1 MALPFEWR
9 KNPIFLGVELAK
21 ETIRQVAAGHRT
33 IGLFGGGASIGK
45 TYLTRQICRQHRIKE
60 VPEDRPD
67 NAEALV
73 SMTWR
78 HREHP
83 VHVLNECDHI
93 LRGERAMNVL
103 KLMHEEPRKCALYT
117 KESRRNEEYLEVG
130 SRQYRESIPPTSF
143 ELDNLCR
150 HILTSNLNYQSEE
163 VTCQLPKD
171 HWLAL
176 LRRGIDPVYVEI
188 GGNDGLDLFQ
198 YTVGLATEG
207 QMLRSHQVDYATAR
221 DAVAF
226 YVQNANRL
234 VDITPA
240 RLMMIA
246 TAIRDAGADK
256 SRRDQ
261 RLGLMLRQTD
271 QRPRLQLD
279 QHMVQALLWP
289 RRPPKR
295 KKRQPETPKA
305 SVVDAPKPEP
315 AIVRPVLLLPPPTP
329 PDPPPELSCAEAIR
343 AIYGLPSDE
352 QTCDAVAGL
361 LDRLPLAEYDD
372 DEMHCLAERLE
383 GCSMWQDENIQSLA
397 HVFVQYADGPLLF
410 CTGDEVLV
418 WEGSEKGLQ
427 IYRWY
432 AVRTMMAPHIEEE
445 ARRRDAQLRRRDTQA
460 LLATKLPPKRKL
472 KAVKER
478 INQIIELGAAKFSEN
493 VQRATDHIRQMI
505 ADDPRFADCM
515 TLERYINAVAESLD
529 LSSDPPSEGE

>member
-33 IGLFGGGASIGK
+33 IRLIGGGASIGK
-45 TYLTRQICRQHRIKE
+45 TYLARQICRQHRIKE

-93 LRGERAMNVL
+93 LRGERSMNVL
-103 KLMHEEPRKCALYT
+103 KLMHEEPRKCAFYT

-130 SRQYRESIPPTSF
+130 SRQYRASIAPTTF
-143 ELDNLCR
+143 GLGNLCR
-150 HILTSNLNYQSEE
+150 HILTTNLNYQSEE

-188 GGNDGLDLFQ
+188 GGKDGLDLFQ

-234 VDITPA
+234 VEITPA

-261 RLGLMLRQTD
+261 HLGLMLRQTD

-279 QHMVQALLWP
+279 PSMVQALLWP

-295 KKRQPETPKA
+295 KKRHHDSRQRSAETPKA
-305 SVVDAPKPEP
+305 PVVDAPESEP
-315 AIVRPVLLLPPPTP
+315 AIVRP
-329 PDPPPELSCAEAIR
+329 SCSCRHQRHPIHDHSYR
-343 AIYGLPSDE
+343 A
-352 QTCDAVAGL
+352 
-361 LDRLPLAEYDD
+361 
-372 DEMHCLAERLE
+372 
-383 GCSMWQDENIQSLA
+383 
-397 HVFVQYADGPLLF
+397 
-410 CTGDEVLV
+410 
-418 WEGSEKGLQ
+418 
-427 IYRWY
+427 
-432 AVRTMMAPHIEEE
+432 
-445 ARRRDAQLRRRDTQA
+445 
-460 LLATKLPPKRKL
+460 PKRY
-472 KAVKER
+472 A
-478 INQIIELGAAKFSEN
+478 
-493 VQRATDHIRQMI
+493 
-505 ADDPRFADCM
+505 
-515 TLERYINAVAESLD
+515 RYMRWVTN
-529 LSSDPPSEGE
+529 